1 MKRWQ
6 KFVWWLVPRIE
17 LVLSPKAF
25 QTSQTIRRVGVETLQ
40 VMQTSEH
47 TAALVTHDGTTFRVY
62 SLHDAHT
69 EEDDLDVL
77 QDIEVRLHQARRE
90 LLELAGGES
99 FRRESERHRLR
110 GKAEGVGLALS
121 YLRGYK

>member
-1 MKRWQ
+1 VTRWQ
-6 KFVWWLVPRIE
+6 KFVWWLVLRIE
-17 LVLSPKAF
+17 LVLSPTAF
-25 QTSQTIRRVGVETLQ
+25 QTSQTVRRVGGETLQ
-40 VMQTSEH
+40 AMQKTERS
-47 TAALVTHDGTTFRVY
+47 AAMVTHDGTTFRVY

-69 EEDDLDVL
+69 EEGLDVL

-99 FRRESERHRLR
+99 FRRESERQRLR

-121 YLRGYK
+121 YLREYK